1 MRAVTYLKNRI
12 EFALKSN
19 GTIKVNQNDVDALN
33 QLIEFTNTN
42 YKNTA
47 LEDSLILFYL
57 LQNWKVQNQNDQSI
71 ALTYQDYDAK
81 GIFQLPSSLA
91 LMERLSKLIEPKQT
105 IYDMIAIELWAHQ
118 ALNRVPKEQWITKET
133 VKELLE
139 RELQIAKLNFGF
151 MKYLD
156 KGEVVFTYE
165 KQENNED

>member
-47 LEDSLILFYL
+47 LEDSLILFYV

-71 ALTYQDYDAK
+71 ALTLQDYEGK
-81 GIFQLPSSLA
+81 GIFQLPSSIG

-105 IYDMIAIELWAHQ
+105 TYDMIAIELWAHQ
-118 ALNRVPKEQWITKET
+118 ALNKVPKEQWITKEN

-139 RELQIAKLNFGF
+139 KELKIAKLHFGT
-151 MKYLD
+151 MKYLN
-156 KGEVVFTYE
+156 KGEVVYIYG
-165 KQENNED
+165 KQDGND